1 MTDDRPS
8 EDNTKHRPTSLRCQT
23 KMTKTIILLC
33 VSVVPC
39 CLAGVAGC
47 GSQSDGEHVAVSDS
61 KVIVQSPPLAVS
73 ADQSAETPSVA
84 ELPPQ
89 RSQGTKAKPDN
100 PRIGKF
106 AELDK
111 DQNGQLTLAEFS
123 GSRKDK
129 EAKKWFERR
138 DVDRDGY
145 LNLAEFVPTSA
156 PREDNMHRATEVI
169 SGQRSPAVQTPSQSL
184 EGN

>member
-1 MTDDRPS
+1 M
-8 EDNTKHRPTSLRCQT
+8 
-23 KMTKTIILLC
+23 MKTTIMLC
-33 VSVVPC
+33 VGVVLC

-47 GSQSDGEHVAVSDS
+47 NSPSQSERPASPESTDNAVSP
-61 KVIVQSPPLAVS
+61 SPADPAHNASLVS
-73 ADQSAETPSVA
+73 PTHVNSPAMNDRA
-84 ELPPQ
+84 
-89 RSQGTKAKPDN
+89 KAKPDN

-106 AELDK
+106 AEFDK
-111 DQNGQLTLAEFS
+111 DQDGQLSLAEFS

-138 DVDRDGY
+138 DVDRDGF

-156 PREDNMHRATEVI
+156 PREDKLHRATEVI